1 MYCQVIRFNNSNI
14 FEIIL
19 IFVIIIVPWP
29 NISIISG
36 KIYNATVEIEIEI
49 EEYELIKLT
58 FFFTSL
64 LIKFFYDFKFYCKQ
78 VFIKSW

>member
-49 EEYELIKLT
+49 EEY
-58 FFFTSL
+58 
-64 LIKFFYDFKFYCKQ
+64 
-78 VFIKSW
+78 